1 AKEMALE
8 MLRGNDKEKYLKMLP
23 ELKRYIDDNNLV
35 EFVEAYNT
43 LINWHEEILNM
54 FDYPYSNGAMER
66 INRSIKQIK
75 NICYGVKSLPRT
87 LKLVQYRVN

>member
-1 AKEMALE
+1 
-8 MLRGNDKEKYLKMLP
+8 
-23 ELKRYIDDNNLV
+23 
-35 EFVEAYNT
+35 

-87 LKLVQYRVN
+87 LKLMQYRVN